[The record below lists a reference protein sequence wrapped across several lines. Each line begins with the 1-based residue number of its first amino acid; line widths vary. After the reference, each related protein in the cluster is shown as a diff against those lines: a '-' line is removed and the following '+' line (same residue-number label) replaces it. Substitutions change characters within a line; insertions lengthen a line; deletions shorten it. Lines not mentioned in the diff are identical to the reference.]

1 MAVAA
6 HEIQGSEAWLE
17 YRRTR
22 GGASEV
28 SALFRASP
36 WMPKNPRELYEVK
49 TGRKEVFV
57 NSAMRHGNQYEPA
70 ARAKLEHLL
79 GEALEPQIV
88 EHSEHERIIASL
100 DGQTMDG
107 KTIVEIK
114 CPPKGRESKAWKQ
127 VEDNGKPDHHY
138 WLQIQQQLLC
148 SGAEYCLFA
157 VYDATADELL
167 TSQVEAHPETQAQII
182 DLWTEFFKALDA
194 DTPPEDDDEERD
206 DAEWKEAAE
215 AYAAAKALLDAAKAD
230 EQAAKERLEAL
241 AGEQGAKGCG
251 VSVSRYYV
259 KGSVD
264 YKKAVP
270 AYIDLEEYRKPGRW
284 QTRITVESGK

>member
-36 WMPKNPRELYEVK
+36 WMPKNPLELYEVK

-148 SGAEYCLFA
+148 SGAEY
-157 VYDATADELL
+157 
-167 TSQVEAHPETQAQII
+167 S
-182 DLWTEFFKALDA
+182 
-194 DTPPEDDDEERD
+194 
-206 DAEWKEAAE
+206 
-215 AYAAAKALLDAAKAD
+215 
-230 EQAAKERLEAL
+230 
-241 AGEQGAKGCG
+241 
-251 VSVSRYYV
+251 
-259 KGSVD
+259 
-264 YKKAVP
+264 
-270 AYIDLEEYRKPGRW
+270 
-284 QTRITVESGK
+284 